1 MNFVKH
7 FFLSITLLT
16 TISHVL
22 IAQKIQHESINN
34 LKKEI
39 RNIHQEIKELQYDI
53 FRSLKQCS
61 CQNLGKASKDTS
73 LKALKSHHAI
83 ATEILKNLKQTQ
95 EKVKNLC
102 QLCIV

>member
-1 MNFVKH
+1 MNFIKI
-7 FFLSITLLT
+7 FFFSIILSITN
-16 TISHVL
+16 HVL
-22 IAQKIQHESINN
+22 SKQTNKHESINS

-39 RNIHQEIKELQYDI
+39 RDLHQNIKELQYDI

-83 ATEILKNLKQTQ
+83 STEILKNLKLTQ

-102 QLCIV
+102 QICIA

>member
-1 MNFVKH
+1 MNFIKIC
-7 FFLSITLLT
+7 FFSIILST
-16 TISHVL
+16 TNHVL
-22 IAQKIQHESINN
+22 SKQANKHESINN

-39 RNIHQEIKELQYDI
+39 RDLHQNIKELQYDI

-83 ATEILKNLKQTQ
+83 STEILKNLKLTQ

-102 QLCIV
+102 QICIA